1 VNIAVLRII
10 ILSLVTVSQGF
21 LLFAQDERGQY
32 PRLLRN
38 SYIDFDLGYIDYP
51 FTNSQLS
58 SGSRAESIDVK
69 HLGMR
74 VVLGHRF
81 NKFLSAQIGY
91 MKPLKQLVFENVN
104 GDDSNHTVWMH
115 EGTFSVLPTLPV
127 SERVSIFGEAGL
139 AVVTRRGFEIN
150 DAFIIDDTTYGAFL
164 FGGGVEYQLNKN
176 WDLVANALYSPAK
189 EKFNQPYTIFY
200 SGGIRFNLNPLPAN
214 VVEQNSSTPY
224 IFPRNSVQIA
234 YSTNVMGY
242 SLNNFFSHGIFFGG
256 RAQVADG
263 VWIRYQRNVFHTRK
277 LFSLDVGSSVG
288 YWKSDLNNDDFFTMS
303 VFPLFRLTFLH
314 SKPADLYFQYSI
326 AGPSYI
332 SKINIDGHDT
342 GEHFTFQDF
351 MGVGIFFGAKR
362 NFTAEV
368 NLNHYSNGNI
378 FPHNEAVK
386 VPLSF
391 SVGYC
396 F

>member
-1 VNIAVLRII
+1 MNSAVLRTIFSLA
-10 ILSLVTVSQGF
+10 ILLQGF
-21 LLFAQDERGQY
+21 FVFAQDDRGQY
-32 PRLLRN
+32 PLLLRN
-38 SYIDFDLGYIDYP
+38 SYIDFNLGYIDYP
-51 FTNSQLS
+51 FSNSQLLP
-58 SGSRAESIDVK
+58 GSRAESIDVK

-74 VVLGHRF
+74 ILLGHRF
-81 NKFLSAQIGY
+81 NKYLSAQIGY
-91 MKPLKQLVFENVN
+91 MKPLKQLVFENVD
-104 GDDSNHTVWMH
+104 GDHSNHTVWMH
-115 EGTFSVLPTLPV
+115 EGTFTVVPNLPL
-127 SERVSIFGEAGL
+127 SKNFSIFGEAGL

-150 DAFIIDDTTYGAFL
+150 DVFIIDDTTYGAFL

-200 SGGIRFNLNPLPAN
+200 SGGVRFNLIPLPAD
-214 VVEQNSSTPY
+214 VVEQNATSPF
-224 IFPRNSVQIA
+224 IFPRNILQIA

-242 SLNNFFSHGIFFGG
+242 SLNNFFSHSIFFGG
-256 RAQVADG
+256 RAEVADG
-263 VWIRYQRNVFHTRK
+263 VWARYQRNVFHTRK
-277 LFSLDVGSSVG
+277 IFSLDIGSSFG
-288 YWKSDLNNDDFFTMS
+288 YWKTDISDEDFFTIS
-303 VFPLFRLTFLH
+303 AFPLFRLTFLH
-314 SKPADLYFQYSI
+314 SKPADMFFQYSI

-332 SKINIDGHDT
+332 SRINIDGHDT

-351 MGVGIFFGAKR
+351 MGVGVFFGSKR

-378 FPHNEAVK
+378 FPHNDAVK